1 MAKDKN
7 DRFQLGKESK
17 RSFDTSKKRRTFDI
31 TKDKDEVVAA
41 PIPES
46 TTTTAPVA
54 EKQGNKK
61 KWWIWVLLL
70 LVVAGVAAC
79 LLSTRDIKEK
89 DDDVVGPTTETDV
102 VEKSESTDVVTPIEN
117 NVGENQSTQT
127 DNVPKAQDDVQD
139 ALPESQGDAMNEP
152 EQTTESDDV
161 KPVDAGEQNGNTTTS
176 VKMTDEVVRQKAI
189 QVIRGDYGNGEVR
202 KQRLGADYDVIQ
214 REVNNLYRDII

>member
-1 MAKDKN
+1 MVKEGK
-7 DRFQLGKESK
+7 DRFQLSKESK
-17 RSFDTSKKRRTFDI
+17 RSFDTSKKKRTFDI
-31 TKDKDEVVAA
+31 TKDKDEVVVA

-46 TTTTAPVA
+46 TTTTAPIA

-61 KWWIWVLLL
+61 NWWIWVLLL

-139 ALPESQGDAMNEP
+139 ALPESQRDAMNEP

-176 VKMTDEVVRQKAI
+176 VKMTDEEVRQKAI

-214 REVNNLYRDII
+214 REVNNLYREFI